1 MNIVQLLPEKV
12 VSQIAAGEVVQ
23 RPASVIKELMENS
36 IDAGASSI
44 DVLVED
50 AGRSLIQVIDN
61 GKGMSPDDATLAFKH
76 HATSKIR
83 NAEDLFTLHT
93 MGFRGEALPSIA
105 AVSQVALQ
113 TRTPDAELGTHI
125 EIAAS
130 EITSQH
136 TCVCKV
142 GSNFA
147 VRNLFYN
154 IPARRKFL
162 KSNTTEQNN
171 IIQEFQRVALV
182 NPSVEFSL
190 TTDGTLQT
198 RLAPS
203 NTRRRIVDIFGR
215 KTGEQLL
222 QIEADTSLIRLTGY
236 VGRPE
241 TSRKKGAHQYFFVN
255 GRYMRHAY
263 FNKAVQKAFEG
274 LIPAD
279 EQIPYFIYFDVD
291 PASVDVNISP
301 TKTEVKFENE
311 PSLWQIIIASIK
323 ESLGKYNV
331 APSISFDESQGIVD
345 IPVFEKQAH
354 VSAPQIH
361 IDKNYNPFNA
371 SSRTSGYTP
380 EYRSKTSVSDWQ
392 SLYEG
397 LSDKVE
403 EEPVREMLLPFEE
416 QDASIDVTTGKI
428 LQYRGQYL
436 MLTCEQGLMI
446 INQRRAHTR
455 ILYDRYVE
463 EAGRRK
469 AVMQGLLFP
478 ELLQLSV
485 ADSQL
490 MDTMM
495 EYFQQLG
502 FEIAP
507 LGHGSYSIN
516 SVPTDIRGLDPKR
529 LVCELIEEVR
539 TDTHTSTQGYQTAL
553 ALALARRASIADG
566 QVLSADET
574 QHLVGELFKSSN
586 PNITPD
592 GKKILTILKHEDI
605 TTMLD

>member
-1 MNIVQLLPEKV
+1 MNIVQLLPENV

-23 RPASVIKELMENS
+23 RPSSVIKELMENA
-36 IDAGASSI
+36 IDAGASCI
-44 DVLVED
+44 DVIVED
-50 AGRSLIQVIDN
+50 AGRSLLQVIDN
-61 GKGMSPDDATLAFKH
+61 GKGMSPEDASLAFKH

-83 NAEDLFTLHT
+83 HAEDLFTLRT

-105 AVSQVALQ
+105 AVSQVVLQ
-113 TRTPDAELGTHI
+113 TRTPDAELGTQI

-130 EITSQH
+130 EISCQQP
-136 TCVCKV
+136 CVCQV
-142 GSNFA
+142 GSNFV

-171 IIQEFQRVALV
+171 IIQEFQRVSLV

-198 RLAPS
+198 RLVPS

-215 KTGEQLL
+215 KTGDQLL
-222 QIEADTSLIRLTGY
+222 QIEADTSLVRLTGY

-241 TSRKKGAHQYFFVN
+241 TSRKKGVHQYFFVN

-263 FNKAVQKAFEG
+263 FNRAVQKAFEG

-279 EQIPYFIYFDVD
+279 EQIPYFIYFEVD

-331 APSISFDESQGIVD
+331 APSISFDEARDIVD
-345 IPVFEKQAH
+345 IPVFEKHTH
-354 VSAPQIH
+354 VPAPQLH
-361 IDKNYNPFNA
+361 IDKTYNPFKA
-371 SSRTSGYTP
+371 SSHTP
-380 EYRSKTSVSDWQ
+380 DVATEYRAKTTASDWQ

-397 LSDKVE
+397 LGDMVKE
-403 EEPVREMLLPFEE
+403 ETVSEMNLPFDG
-416 QDASIDVTTGKI
+416 QNDRSNATVGQI
-428 LQYRGQYL
+428 LQYRGRYL
-436 MLTCEQGLMI
+436 ILTCEQGLMLI
-446 INQRRAHTR
+446 DQRRAHTR

-463 EAGRRK
+463 QASRRK
-469 AVMQGLLFP
+469 AVTQGLLFP
-478 ELLQLSV
+478 ELLQLSL

-495 EYFQQLG
+495 DYFHLLG
-502 FEIAP
+502 FEIES

-516 SVPTDIRGLDPKR
+516 SVPTDIQGLDPRR
-529 LVCELIEEVR
+529 LVCEMIEEAR
-539 TDTHTSTQGYQTAL
+539 TETHTDTQVYQTAL

-566 QVLSADET
+566 QVLSVDET

-592 GKKILTILKHEDI
+592 GKKILTILQHEDVI
-605 TTMLD
+605 SLLG

>member
-23 RPASVIKELMENS
+23 RPASVIKELMENA

-147 VRNLFYN
+147 IRNLFYN

-241 TSRKKGAHQYFFVN
+241 TSRKKGVHQYFFVN

-311 PSLWQIIIASIK
+311 PSLWQIIIASIN

-331 APSISFDESQGIVD
+331 APSISFDES
-345 IPVFEKQAH
+345 
-354 VSAPQIH
+354 
-361 IDKNYNPFNA
+361 
-371 SSRTSGYTP
+371 
-380 EYRSKTSVSDWQ
+380 
-392 SLYEG
+392 
-397 LSDKVE
+397 
-403 EEPVREMLLPFEE
+403 
-416 QDASIDVTTGKI
+416 
-428 LQYRGQYL
+428 
-436 MLTCEQGLMI
+436 
-446 INQRRAHTR
+446 
-455 ILYDRYVE
+455 
-463 EAGRRK
+463 
-469 AVMQGLLFP
+469 
-478 ELLQLSV
+478 
-485 ADSQL
+485 
-490 MDTMM
+490 
-495 EYFQQLG
+495 
-502 FEIAP
+502 
-507 LGHGSYSIN
+507 
-516 SVPTDIRGLDPKR
+516 
-529 LVCELIEEVR
+529 
-539 TDTHTSTQGYQTAL
+539 
-553 ALALARRASIADG
+553 
-566 QVLSADET
+566 
-574 QHLVGELFKSSN
+574 
-586 PNITPD
+586 
-592 GKKILTILKHEDI
+592 
-605 TTMLD
+605 